1 MATKDV
7 KLVENAGLLEL
18 FRVVLNLYNKNLA
31 SKDEI
36 KQLVNTLKDFTTN
49 LPDTPPK
56 YLN

>member
-36 KQLVNTLKDFTTN
+36 KQLINTLKDFTIN